1 MTERATQRTHS
12 IGRGGGVKGILG
24 TTKGVRGP
32 AFWAWMVSISVHL
45 IMLSAFGVVR
55 LSGAEA
61 QDENP
66 LAPTARIERI
76 RDLAQAT
83 PLTAKPRI
91 RRPPVITAR
100 ARYAGTLDASMP
112 VGRVLDTAGPI
123 FEDWPDARDSGGQ
136 SLPSSADLSGRIE
149 FFGSLSNERKVC
161 YLVDCSGSMQGVFSL
176 VRSRLKESIAAL
188 QPDQYF
194 CVIFFGGGKLL
205 ELGDGRLVRA
215 TPKAKA
221 AADSFIDTIRPAGR
235 TNAAAALE
243 KVVRIRDGKG
253 LSPSLVYFLTDGFEL
268 TDESSAAFPQRIAN
282 LLEQFAPAMK
292 INTIGFLPQ
301 GDDRRMLETI
311 ARQSGGEFVCIAGGK

>member
-1 MTERATQRTHS
+1 M
-12 IGRGGGVKGILG
+12 KGILG

-45 IMLSAFGVVR
+45 IVLSAFGVVR
-55 LSGAEA
+55 LSGVEA
-61 QDENP
+61 RDENP
-66 LAPTARIERI
+66 LTPTARIERI
-76 RDLAQAT
+76 RNLAQAT
-83 PLTAKPRI
+83 PVTAKPRI

-100 ARYAGTLDASMP
+100 QRYAETVDASLP
-112 VGRVLDTAGPI
+112 VGRVLDTAGPTL
-123 FEDWPDARDSGGQ
+123 EDWLGDHGSGGQ
-136 SLPSSADLSGRIE
+136 FLPSSADLSGRIE

-194 CVIFFGGGKLL
+194 CVIFFGGGKLF

-221 AADSFIDTIRPAGR
+221 AADSFIDTIQPAGR

-253 LSPSLVYFLTDGFEL
+253 LSPSVVYFLTDGFEL
-268 TDESSAAFPQRIAN
+268 TNEKSAALPQRIAN
-282 LLEQFAPAMK
+282 LLEQLAPAMK

-301 GDDRRMLETI
+301 DDDRRMLETI
-311 ARQSGGEFVCIAGGK
+311 ARQSGGEFLCIAGGK

>member
-1 MTERATQRTHS
+1 
-12 IGRGGGVKGILG
+12 
-24 TTKGVRGP
+24 
-32 AFWAWMVSISVHL
+32 
-45 IMLSAFGVVR
+45 
-55 LSGAEA
+55 
-61 QDENP
+61 
-66 LAPTARIERI
+66 
-76 RDLAQAT
+76 
-83 PLTAKPRI
+83 
-91 RRPPVITAR
+91 
-100 ARYAGTLDASMP
+100 MP
-112 VGRVLDTAGPI
+112 VGRVFDTAGLI
-123 FEDWPDARDSGGQ
+123 FENWPGARDSGGQ

-176 VRSRLKESIAAL
+176 VRRRLKESIAAL

-194 CVIFFGGGKLL
+194 CVIFFGGGKLF

-221 AADSFIDTIRPAGR
+221 AADSFIDTIQPAGR

-268 TDESSAAFPQRIAN
+268 TDESSATFPQKIAS
-282 LLEQFAPAMK
+282 LLEQLAPAMK

-301 GDDRRMLETI
+301 DDDRRMLQTI
-311 ARQSGGEFVCIAGGK
+311 ARQSGGEFLCIAGGK

>member
-1 MTERATQRTHS
+1 
-12 IGRGGGVKGILG
+12 VKGILG

-61 QDENP
+61 QDKNP
-66 LAPTARIERI
+66 LAPTARIERV
-76 RDLAQAT
+76 RDLAQVT

-91 RRPPVITAR
+91 TRPPVITAR
-100 ARYAGTLDASMP
+100 ARYAEIADTSMP
-112 VGRVLDTAGPI
+112 VGRVLDTAGPSI
-123 FEDWPDARDSGGQ
+123 DNWPDARDSGGQ
-136 SLPSSADLSGRIE
+136 SLPLSADLSGRIE

-194 CVIFFGGGKLL
+194 CVIFFGGGKLF

-221 AADSFIDTIRPAGR
+221 AADSFIDAIQPAGR

-268 TDESSAAFPQRIAN
+268 TNESSAAFPQRIAN
-282 LLEQFAPAMK
+282 LLEQLAPAMK

-301 GDDRRMLETI
+301 DDDRRMLQTI
-311 ARQSGGEFVCIAGGK
+311 ARQSGGEFLCIAGGK

>member
-1 MTERATQRTHS
+1 
-12 IGRGGGVKGILG
+12 
-24 TTKGVRGP
+24 
-32 AFWAWMVSISVHL
+32 MVSISVHL

-55 LSGAEA
+55 LSRAEA
-61 QDENP
+61 QNENP

-100 ARYAGTLDASMP
+100 QRYAGTLDTSMP
-112 VGRVLDTAGPI
+112 VGRVLDTARPI

-136 SLPSSADLSGRIE
+136 LLPSSADLSGRIE
-149 FFGSLSNERKVC
+149 FFGSLSNKRKVC

-194 CVIFFGGGKLL
+194 CVIFFGGGKLF

-221 AADSFIDTIRPAGR
+221 AADSFIDTIRPVGR

-253 LSPSLVYFLTDGFEL
+253 LSPSVVYFLTDGFEL
-268 TDESSAAFPQRIAN
+268 TNEKSAAFPQKIAN
-282 LLEQFAPAMK
+282 LLEQLAPAMK

-301 GDDRRMLETI
+301 DDDRRMLETI
-311 ARQSGGEFVCIAGGK
+311 AKQSGGEFLYIAGGK